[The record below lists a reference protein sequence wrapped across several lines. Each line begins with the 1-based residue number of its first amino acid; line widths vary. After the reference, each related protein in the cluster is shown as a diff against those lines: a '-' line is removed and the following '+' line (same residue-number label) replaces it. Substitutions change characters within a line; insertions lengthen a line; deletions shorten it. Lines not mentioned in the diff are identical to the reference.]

1 MNLQDGNFFVVAK
14 PILVERRQTTPKPI
28 LISEEDLKV
37 FEEKL
42 EKEKLKEDIAL
53 SMGNICNV
61 PYSRKGA
68 LDYQEIDVKRVKKV
82 LKKPFKCTICDLS
95 YTKRDSLDRH
105 DKKVHEMKRFR
116 CDLCDKIYKEQGNL
130 SIHKR
135 DVIQFSLFESKAP
148 YPRTDRASDD
158 SSRTLL
164 LHRYSIFKICFCG
177 KHSETQ
183 S

>member
-14 PILVERRQTTPKPI
+14 PILVERRQTTPKPM
-28 LISEEDLKV
+28 LIYEEDLKV

-53 SMGNICNV
+53 SIGNICNV

-135 DVIQFSLFESKAP
+135 DVHNIFSIKCSKCGIKF
-148 YPRTDRASDD
+148 RTKK
-158 SSRTLL
+158 LL
-164 LHRYSIFKICFCG
+164 SIHMAVEHDVVHK
-177 KHSETQ
+177 SLV
-183 S
+183 